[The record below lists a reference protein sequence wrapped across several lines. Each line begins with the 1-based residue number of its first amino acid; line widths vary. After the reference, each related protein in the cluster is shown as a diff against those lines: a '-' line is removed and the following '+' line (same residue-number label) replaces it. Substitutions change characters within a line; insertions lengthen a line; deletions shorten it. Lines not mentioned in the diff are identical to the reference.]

1 MAVSASKTYV
11 VLFLLQMLPVIYGHG
26 MMIEPAM
33 RSSLWRFDYPGAEPN
48 YNDNGLNCGGFT
60 VNGLFYT
67 CNKNDFMA
75 DKMSHERIFTANLCE
90 DIIMPIS
97 LKKNFCAGVAGFYSS
112 HTTDIFF
119 IIHVHEYTCI
129 LNLQFRNNVL
139 D

>member
-1 MAVSASKTYV
+1 MAVSASNTYV

-97 LKKNFCAGVAGFYSS
+97 LKKKLLCGRRRFLSKPHHRHFFY
-112 HTTDIFF
+112 
-119 IIHVHEYTCI
+119 YTCTWI
-129 LNLQFRNNVL
+129 YMYIKFTVPK
-139 D
+139 

>member
-1 MAVSASKTYV
+1 MAVSASNTYV

-97 LKKNFCAGVAGFYSS
+97 LKKNFVRASQVFIQA
-112 HTTDIFF
+112 TPPTFF
-119 IIHVHEYTCI
+119 LLYMYMNIHVY
-129 LNLQFRNNVL
+129 
-139 D
+139 